1 MLRFAGKTVFIT
13 GGASGIG
20 LATAKEFLL
29 EGAYV
34 IINSRNKDR
43 FSEISNEISIA
54 GSKFE
59 FLQGDMSKETEVN
72 DAFKYIEKKFSKLD
86 IVVNSAGISQNR
98 KYNEITMH
106 DWTLTFDNNVTNTF
120 LVSVKAVEL
129 MKINNYGKIINVS
142 SVAGRNRSKLAG
154 LHYSLSK
161 SAVITLT
168 RQLGAEVAKYGINV
182 NCLAPSQTSTE
193 MLKPFLTEENL
204 KMLSTTIPI
213 GRVAEP
219 VEQAKV
225 ILFLASDDAKYM
237 VGSIVDVNGGQI

>member
-1 MLRFAGKTVFIT
+1 M
-13 GGASGIG
+13 
-20 LATAKEFLL
+20 
-29 EGAYV
+29 
-34 IINSRNKDR
+34 
-43 FSEISNEISIA
+43 SN
-54 GSKFE
+54 
-59 FLQGDMSKETEVN
+59 LHRQDMSKETEVN
-72 DAFKYIEKKFSKLD
+72 DTFNYIEKKFSKLD

-98 KYNEITMH
+98 KYNEITMD
-106 DWTLTFDNNVTNTF
+106 DWKLTIDNNITNTF

-219 VEQAKV
+219 KEQAKV